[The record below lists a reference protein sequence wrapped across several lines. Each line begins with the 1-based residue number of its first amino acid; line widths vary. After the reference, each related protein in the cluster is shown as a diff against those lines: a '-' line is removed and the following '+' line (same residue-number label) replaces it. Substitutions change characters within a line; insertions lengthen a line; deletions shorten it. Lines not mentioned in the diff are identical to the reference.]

1 MPRSLERLVLSSAKT
16 TRIVMGSSYEG
27 PTKRM
32 GVAVKLKRI
41 VAVSVLVTLFLAISG
56 RAEASP
62 KLHFLKSKK
71 FWHTAAVMVVPTAA
85 SSVLAT
91 WPTARGTFPK
101 IPNGPAVT
109 PAQPKQPH

>member
-1 MPRSLERLVLSSAKT
+1 
-16 TRIVMGSSYEG
+16 
-27 PTKRM
+27 M
-32 GVAVKLKRI
+32 GVAVKLVRI
-41 VAVSVLVTLFLAISG
+41 VAVSVLVTLLLAMSG

-62 KLHFLKSKK
+62 KLHFLKTRR
-71 FWHTAAVMVVPTAA
+71 FWYNAAVAVVPAAA